1 MSMAKFEAPAVSAR
15 SHQEPRV
22 VAVVDGADRSWR
34 SLAWAVGYARARG
47 STSIEIIPFL
57 RSWERLL
64 NAAQTTHFTG
74 TVPRVDYGAVRRDIV
89 DTAGSICFDGGID
102 PHVMNG
108 DVCNSRDLRWMIRD
122 RRPDFVVVGR
132 PGGLTWIS
140 AKRTVSTL
148 TKNGIPVIVI
158 P

>member
-1 MSMAKFEAPAVSAR
+1 MSIAKFEALAVSAR

-22 VAVVDGADRSWR
+22 VAVVDGDDRSWR

-47 STSIEIIPFL
+47 STGIEILPFL

-64 NAAQTTHFTG
+64 SATQTTHFAG
-74 TVPRVDYGAVRRDIV
+74 SVPHVDYGAARREIV
-89 DTAGSICFDGGID
+89 DTARSICTDGGIE
-102 PHVMNG
+102 PHVVNG
-108 DVCNSRDLRWMIRD
+108 DVCNSRDLRWLIRD

-132 PGGLTWIS
+132 AGGLLWLS